1 MSVPE
6 LAVVLGWNHA
16 HVEGQE
22 EEPAGGPADGD
33 TAESPADANESSET
47 NGATCN
53 KRKHPIFCL
62 EKLLQVGIYFIYVY
76 CA

>member
-22 EEPAGGPADGD
+22 GEPADGPADGD
-33 TAESPADANESSET
+33 TAESPAAANESSET

>member
-33 TAESPADANESSET
+33 AAESPADANESSET
-47 NGATCN
+47 NGAACN

-62 EKLLQVGIYFIYVY
+62 EKLLQVGIHFIYVY